1 MSKKIGLAVC
11 YDTKNFGSQLQV
23 LATVHEV
30 EKLGYESEII
40 RYKKKLS
47 LRFVLQSLPRLLNP
61 FFVKNKLEI
70 RKRKKLLAAHP
81 AVNEQVKIRDHRFEG
96 FVDTHYHNLSV
107 WYVGWEDLK
116 KRSAENYDAFLC
128 GSDQLWLP
136 SNLGSH
142 FYTLE
147 FAPAEKPKI
156 AYATSFGVSEIPWFQ
171 KTRTAKYLN
180 AFARLSTREK
190 SGQKI
195 INRLLHREVPV
206 VCDPTLL
213 VSVDEWEQLIP
224 VKTPVAGK
232 YLFCFLLGDNTEHR
246 KIAEIFAKEE
256 GLQIVTIPFLNHYT
270 EVDETFGDIR
280 LFDVDAADFVNLIRG
295 AEYVLTDSFHGMV
308 FSLLHHKQF
317 MVFNRFQDGA
327 DSRNSRIDSLC
338 EMLKLSGRRYGGDIR
353 KVKDPIDYKTTDE
366 LLQKK
371 REESARYLA
380 EALKTV

>member
-1 MSKKIGLAVC
+1 M
-11 YDTKNFGSQLQV
+11 
-23 LATVHEV
+23 
-30 EKLGYESEII
+30 
-40 RYKKKLS
+40 
-47 LRFVLQSLPRLLNP
+47 
-61 FFVKNKLEI
+61 
-70 RKRKKLLAAHP
+70 
-81 AVNEQVKIRDHRFEG
+81 
-96 FVDTHYHNLSV
+96 

-142 FYTLE
+142 FYTME

-246 KIAEIFAKEE
+246 KIAETFAKEE